1 MNEATPPR
9 ASSAA
14 AAPAALRIGVLGPLE
29 VRTEGRDRTP
39 TAPMARRALAALLL
53 NANRLVSTSTLIEEL
68 WEGEPP
74 RLARKTVQ
82 TYVYQMRQ
90 ALRPGDSVGTRTDRL
105 ETGPGGYRLV
115 LRPGELD
122 LWEFEHQVARARIAL
137 SEGDAAEGARLLREG
152 LRLWRGEPFA
162 GLEAGPLLT
171 AQIAHLADSRLGALE
186 LRIDAELQLGRHR
199 ALVGELRKL
208 TADHPLNERFTAQLM
223 TAAHRAGQRGAALD
237 AFTRLRRGLVD
248 ELGIEP
254 SEQLQELQRT
264 VLGAEAPVEAA
275 AEAVT
280 TRSVAPS
287 GRAGTAPA
295 VASQIPA
302 PTADFVG
309 RESELDFIT
318 GCLDEPGPRVLTVL
332 GPAGVGKSAL
342 AVHAAHLLRDR
353 FPDGRLHAR
362 LHDGADEPREPE
374 AVLRALLKAAG
385 AAGDLDP
392 RGPAD
397 ELAAVFRDW
406 SSERSLLV
414 LLEDAAGTDQVLPL
428 LPGGTRSLVLVTS
441 RIRLPGLTGARGL
454 SLAPLT
460 TDDAAAFFTRV
471 AGASRVGGDTA
482 ALREVV
488 QLMGNFPLSLR
499 AVGEKFAARPMWTL
513 PDLALGLRDE
523 NQLAAELRDDACN
536 ALARATG
543 AIARLAPPLRRALH
557 LLAAAPGPFDIAKAR
572 ELLDCD
578 TWSAQSVVG
587 QLLDRHVVM
596 ATEQAETATAAA
608 MTFRVHDL
616 IRMATTREEAA
627 DGRVLPLTGRSGAGR
642 FTATG

>member
-1 MNEATPPR
+1 MNEATPPG

-14 AAPAALRIGVLGPLE
+14 AEPAALRIGVLGPLE

-53 NANRLVSTSTLIEEL
+53 NANRLVSTSALIEEL
-68 WEGEPP
+68 WECEPP

-90 ALRPGDSVGTRTDRL
+90 ALRPDGSVGTRTDRL

-122 LWEFEHQVARARIAL
+122 LWEFEHRVARARIAL

-152 LRLWRGEPFA
+152 LGLWRGEPFA

-223 TAAHRAGQRGAALD
+223 TAAYRAGQRGAALD

-275 AEAVT
+275 VAVA

-295 VASQIPA
+295 AASQLP
-302 PTADFVG
+302 PQTVDFVG
-309 RESELDFIT
+309 RESELEFIT

-342 AVHAAHLLRDR
+342 AVHAAHLLRYR
-353 FPDGRLHAR
+353 FPDGQLHAR
-362 LHDGADEPREPE
+362 LHDGADEPREPG
-374 AVLRALLKAAG
+374 AVLRALLKSAG

-392 RGPAD
+392 QGPAD

-406 SSERSLLV
+406 SSERSLLL

-557 LLAAAPGPFDIAKAR
+557 ILAAAPGPFDIAQAR

-596 ATEQAETATAAA
+596 ATEQSEAATAASL
-608 MTFRVHDL
+608 TFRVHDL
-616 IRMATTREEAA
+616 IRMATTREGTA
-627 DGRVLPLTGRSGAGR
+627 DARVLPLTGRSGSGR

>member
-1 MNEATPPR
+1 MNEATPPG

-14 AAPAALRIGVLGPLE
+14 AAPAALRIGILGPLE

-53 NANRLVSTSTLIEEL
+53 NANRLVSTSALIEEL

-90 ALRPGDSVGTRTDRL
+90 ALRPGDSADTRRTNRL
-105 ETGPGGYRLV
+105 ETGSGGYRLV

-122 LWEFEHQVARARIAL
+122 LWEFEHRVARARIAL
-137 SEGDAAEGARLLREG
+137 SEGDAVEGARLLREG
-152 LRLWRGEPFA
+152 LGLWRGEPFA
-162 GLEAGPLLT
+162 GLEAGPLLA

-223 TAAHRAGQRGAALD
+223 TAAYRAGQRGAALD
-237 AFTRLRRGLVD
+237 AFTRLRRSLVD

-254 SEQLQELQRT
+254 SERLQELQRT
-264 VLGAEAPVEAA
+264 VLGAEAPVEA
-275 AEAVT
+275 VP
-280 TRSVAPS
+280 TRSAAPS
-287 GRAGTAPA
+287 RRAGTAPA
-295 VASQIPA
+295 VASQLPL

-318 GCLDEPGPRVLTVL
+318 ECLDEPGPRVLTVL

-353 FPDGRLHAR
+353 FPDGQLHAR
-362 LHDGADEPREPE
+362 LHDGADEPREPGS
-374 AVLRALLKAAG
+374 VLRALLKSAG
-385 AAGDLDP
+385 AAGELDP
-392 RGPAD
+392 QGPVD

-406 SSERSLLV
+406 SSERSLLL

-460 TDDAAAFFTRV
+460 TDDAAALFTRV
-471 AGASRVGGDTA
+471 AGASRVGGDTE

-499 AVGEKFAARPMWTL
+499 AVGEKFAVRPMWTL

-557 LLAAAPGPFDIAKAR
+557 LLAAAAPDPFDIARAG

-587 QLLDRHVVM
+587 RLLDRHVVI
-596 ATEQAETATAAA
+596 ATEQEEAATAAA

-616 IRMATTREEAA
+616 IRMATAREETSDA
-627 DGRVLPLTGRSGAGR
+627 RVLPLAGRSGSGR